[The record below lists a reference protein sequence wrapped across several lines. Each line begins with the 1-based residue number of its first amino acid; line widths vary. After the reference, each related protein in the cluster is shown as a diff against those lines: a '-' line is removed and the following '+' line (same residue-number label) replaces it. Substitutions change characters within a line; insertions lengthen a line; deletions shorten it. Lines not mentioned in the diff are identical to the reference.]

1 MATTMTKISR
11 RRLAV
16 LDPAGFWRRKAV
28 GSRASSARH
37 HRARVCRNGDEEP
50 TPQSLDDSLMALHLR
65 LVLDRSTALAPSS
78 DARPGMLRLTRAGE
92 AWLADYERYR
102 RATRALEK
110 LGIDCEIEIAKRMSV
125 KDFTDECY
133 SNP

>member
-65 LVLDRSTALAPSS
+65 LVLDRSTAYSARRWQRWNAPKHAACS
-78 DARPGMLRLTRAGE
+78 AR
-92 AWLADYERYR
+92 W
-102 RATRALEK
+102 
-110 LGIDCEIEIAKRMSV
+110 
-125 KDFTDECY
+125 
-133 SNP
+133 